1 MKTKI
6 SYILLI
12 NICIT
17 SISNTFSDII
27 LVEAYDQL
35 DTAVYVTPEPIE
47 NGPKIPKA
55 QTIR

>member
-1 MKTKI
+1 MKTKV

-12 NICIT
+12 NTCIT
-17 SISNTFSDII
+17 SIGNAFSDII

-35 DTAVYVTPEPIE
+35 DPAAYVTPEPIE